1 MSQLVFDGALLIVN
15 ILLIVLIT
23 YIFFRVAKWLLNY
36 INHRESNG
44 DSR

>member
-36 INHRESNG
+36 ILKKNNKDELE
-44 DSR
+44 